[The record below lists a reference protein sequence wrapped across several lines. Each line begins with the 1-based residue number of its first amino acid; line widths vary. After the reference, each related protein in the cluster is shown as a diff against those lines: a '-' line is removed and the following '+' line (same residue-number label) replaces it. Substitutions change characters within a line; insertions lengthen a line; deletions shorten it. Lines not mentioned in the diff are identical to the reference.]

1 MGDGPPGFPQ
11 GSSCPAVLRNHTCCS
26 IISLTGLSPTLARLS
41 NLFGYNL
48 TILCVTLQPRSTCT
62 PVWAS
67 PRSLAATQG
76 IIFIFSSWGY
86 LDGSVHPVRL
96 RNLCIQLRITLMC
109 WVSPFGH
116 PRINARLAA
125 PRGFSQPSTSFI
137 ASCRQG
143 IHQIHL
149 ISLSCRLPRSRP
161 ELDHFQL
168 PFL

>member
-1 MGDGPPGFPQ
+1 MVHPDSRRVSRVPRYSGITPVARSFRLRGCHPLRPDFPI
-11 GSSCPAVLRNHTCCS
+11 CS
-26 IISLTGLSPTLARLS
+26 AII
-41 NLFGYNL
+41 FQ
-48 TILCVTLQPRSTCT
+48 ILCVTLQPLCTCT
-62 PVWAS
+62 KVWAS

-109 WVSPFGH
+109 WVSPFGQ

-149 ISLSCRLPRSRP
+149 NYYHAVYLVQDQSWIISNY
-161 ELDHFQL
+161 
-168 PFL
+168 PFS